1 MISGLSKMRPLTDD
15 ETRMVLKKLDYYIGM
30 VDFFSG
36 FKNVPKKSENQNSG
50 QKSTLFSP
58 LIGDNV
64 VKLID
69 RNDDTYCFRL
79 HRERVYYASEKIMK
93 AAATISKDCL
103 VSFGV
108 CIGKFT
114 KSRKFRLHCTFVDYL
129 APYAKNK
136 VWLKAGSEQAF
147 LYGNHCL
154 KSGITRVSEEMEA
167 NQGVVVFSS
176 NENPIGFGVSTKS
189 TAQTRNCDPHVIV
202 VLHQADVGEYLRS
215 EEHLI

>member
-1 MISGLSKMRPLTDD
+1 MRPLTDD
-15 ETRMVLKKLDYYIGM
+15 ETKSVLIKLDYYIG
-30 VDFFSG
+30 
-36 FKNVPKKSENQNSG
+36 KNVA
-50 QKSTLFSP
+50 
-58 LIGDNV
+58 
-64 VKLID
+64 KLID

-79 HRERVYYASEKIMK
+79 HKERVYYASEKIMK
-93 AAATISKDCL
+93 AAANVAKEDL

-114 KSRKFRLHCTFVDYL
+114 KSRKFRLHCTFVDYM

-147 LYGNHCL
+147 LYGNHVL
-154 KSGITRVSEEMEA
+154 KSGIARVSEEMDV
-167 NQGVVVFSS
+167 NQGVIVFSS
-176 NENPIGFGVSTKS
+176 ADSPIGFGVSTKS
-189 TAQTRNCDPHVIV
+189 TASTRSCDPGIIV